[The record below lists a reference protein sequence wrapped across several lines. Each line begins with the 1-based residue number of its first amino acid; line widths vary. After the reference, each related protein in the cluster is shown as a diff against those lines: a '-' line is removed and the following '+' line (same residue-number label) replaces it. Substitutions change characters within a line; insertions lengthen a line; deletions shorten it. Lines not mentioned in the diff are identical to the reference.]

1 MIFYNNRLLEL
12 IKVINSF
19 IFSNII
25 YVIPHPIKQIQN
37 LLIQDRNFIQAAR

>member
-12 IKVINSF
+12 AKVFNFF

-25 YVIPHPIKQIQN
+25 YVIPHPVKQIQK
-37 LLIQDRNFIQAAR
+37 LLIQDRNFILAAR